1 MTTSTPVAPADASA
15 APHTSAPRTPAARIP
30 AARTRW
36 RVTMMAGLGA
46 AAAVAIVLLAFVWPT
61 VTSSVKDLPVVV
73 VGSGD
78 AASTLH
84 RTLTDDGRFDV
95 RDAATEDDARAALTH
110 REAYAAFVVSGS
122 SLEVLT
128 ASAASP
134 VATQLVAQKVATIGQ
149 GLQRD
154 AITSQ
159 TALARTAAQDGAKAA
174 AAAAVAGTLQRVAAQ
189 QFPTPQSHA
198 GPAWA
203 AFSGQLAGAQQ
214 QATAAKSAA
223 TAAAAAVTAAP
234 KPSVTIS
241 DVAPLSSGDPRGTG
255 LGLLGLPL
263 AMGGMIGGLIVALL
277 ISGFGR
283 RIAAAGT
290 YALVGGLVLILI
302 MQPWFGLLPGPFLLN
317 WLAMGLGLFATAMT
331 IVGLESLIGRAGI
344 PIGAILT
351 MFVGNPLSS
360 LASPPEFLPWAWGAI
375 GQWFVPGATGNLLR
389 DLSYFP
395 DASTTHGWLVLAC
408 WSVAGVLL
416 AVLGR
421 HRNEE
426 TVHLEGATEV
436 AGGRTGGVADANS
449 TDRPA
454 AESRPAADDSAA
466 VTPSHGRHVAQ
477 V

>member
-1 MTTSTPVAPADASA
+1 MTTTAPLAASDHAATP
-15 APHTSAPRTPAARIP
+15 TTPAGPPTRT
-30 AARTRW
+30 RTRW
-36 RVTMMAGLGA
+36 RVTMMAGLAA
-46 AAAVAIVLLAFVWPT
+46 AAAVAVVLLAFVWPT

-73 VGSGD
+73 VGTED
-78 AASTLH
+78 AANALH

-95 RDAATEDDARAALTH
+95 RDAATQDEARTALTH

-122 SLEVLT
+122 SIEVLT

-134 VATQLVAQKVATIGQ
+134 VVTQLVAQKVGIIGQ

-154 AITSQ
+154 AITAQ
-159 TALARTAAQDGAKAA
+159 TGLARTAAQDGAKAA
-174 AAAAVAGTLQRVAAQ
+174 AAGAVVGTLQRVAAA
-189 QFPTPQSHA
+189 QFPTPASHT
-198 GPAWA
+198 GPAWE
-203 AFSGQLAGAQQ
+203 AFSAQLAGAQQ
-214 QATAAKSAA
+214 QAAAAKSTA
-223 TAAAAAVTAAP
+223 TTAAAAVTAAP
-234 KPSVTIS
+234 KPSITIT
-241 DVAPLSSGDPRGTG
+241 DIAPLSSGDPRGTG

-302 MQPWFGLLPGPFLLN
+302 MQPWFGLLQGPFLLN

-331 IVGLESLIGRAGI
+331 IVGLESLLGRAGI
-344 PIGAILT
+344 PVGAILT

-360 LASPPEFLPWAWGAI
+360 LASPPEFLPGAWGAI

-395 DASTTHGWLVLAC
+395 DASTAHGWLVLAC

-426 TVHLEGATEV
+426 TVHLEGADQR
-436 AGGRTGGVADANS
+436 AGSSG
-449 TDRPA
+449 
-454 AESRPAADDSAA
+454 SRPTVEAEP
-466 VTPSHGRHVAQ
+466 VTASHGRHAAQ